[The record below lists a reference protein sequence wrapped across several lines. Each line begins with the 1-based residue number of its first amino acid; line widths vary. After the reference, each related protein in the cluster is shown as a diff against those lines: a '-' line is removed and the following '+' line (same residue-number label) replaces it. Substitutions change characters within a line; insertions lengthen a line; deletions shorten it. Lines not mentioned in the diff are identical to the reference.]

1 MLEEI
6 NRLKSLID
14 SLVTLSRADAGQIPM
29 KLEVFPIAEIMEEAA
44 SLLDVLIEEKRLTF
58 NFEGEKNA
66 LVRGDRL
73 ILRQAAVNI
82 LHNAVKF
89 TPAEG
94 SIPARIYFQTS
105 RIVLTIT
112 ANGPFLP

>member
-14 SLVTLSRADAGQIPM
+14 SLVTMSRADAGQIPM
-29 KLEVFPIAEIMEEAA
+29 KLEVFPVAEIMEEAA

-73 ILRQAAVNI
+73 IRAFFSPKKLNVRRFSSISTSSRLAA
-82 LHNAVKF
+82 
-89 TPAEG
+89 
-94 SIPARIYFQTS
+94 S
-105 RIVLTIT
+105 
-112 ANGPFLP
+112 